1 MAPRAVVLDVLGTV
15 LDERRGFRTA
25 VTSIEPPAGSPVAD
39 AVVFADRW
47 LDRVSGAVSRIA
59 SGDLPWRPWDQVV
72 GDALTELDPGADA
85 RGYGA
90 LLRSVGHQL
99 PPWPDSRA
107 GLEALRADRRV
118 VALSNAGIGPL
129 MDCSR
134 AAGLTWDA
142 VLSSE
147 MVRSAEPDPRV
158 YRFALDLLGID
169 PTDVVMVAAHP
180 WDLRGAAAHGM
191 RTAYVRRPG
200 EGVAEAEDAFD
211 WTADDLVGLAEA
223 LTR

>member
-1 MAPRAVVLDVLGTV
+1 VAVFDVLGTV
-15 LDERRGFRTA
+15 VDERLGFRTA
-25 VTSIEPPAGSPVAD
+25 VASVDPPAGSPIAD
-39 AVVFADRW
+39 AVGFADRW

-59 SGDLPWRPWDQVV
+59 SGDLPWRPWDQVIS
-72 GDALTELDPGADA
+72 DALTDLDARADE

-90 LLRSVGHQL
+90 ELRSVGHRL
-99 PPWPDSRA
+99 PLWPDSRA
-107 GLEALRADRRV
+107 GLEAIRGVCQV

-134 AAGLTWDA
+134 AGGLTWDA

-147 MVRSAEPDPRV
+147 MVHSAKPDPRV

-180 WDLRGAAAHGM
+180 WDLREAAAHGM

-200 EGVAEAEDAFD
+200 EGVAGAEDSFD
-211 WTADDLVGLAEA
+211 WTADDLLDLAEA